1 MVNIEIQTYFFFIIY
16 LVVLFYD
23 NIIAIL
29 DTINGGL
36 SQLRNINHI
45 IVPILTLYMLLNF
58 KLTKSMSLIV
68 FVWFIGVIRYW
79 LFTYELIYRFIEK
92 TPQNV
97 NFVNKYMNY
106 DLSIVLN
113 LTMIVIEFYCLYFIF
128 KS

>member
-1 MVNIEIQTYFFFIIY
+1 MVNVETQTYFFFIIY

-23 NIIAIL
+23 NIVAIL

-79 LFTYELIYRFIEK
+79 LFTHGLIYHFIEK

-106 DLSIVLN
+106 DLSIALN
-113 LTMIVIEFYCLYFIF
+113 LTMVAIEFYCLYFIF
-128 KS
+128 NA